1 MGTNTMIGKDF
12 SPILHAISAIT
23 LQCAFG
29 AAVGEWGFGGVL
41 GCLWFI
47 SREHTQAEYRWI
59 TMFGNGKRINM
70 PWWGGFDPR
79 VWDKASLMDW
89 LVPVAACLALYL
101 IAA

>member
-1 MGTNTMIGKDF
+1 MIGKDF

-29 AAVGEWGFGGVL
+29 VVVGEWGFGGAL

-59 TMFGNGKRINM
+59 TMFGSGKRVNM

-79 VWDKASLMDW
+79 AWNMSSLLDW
-89 LVPVAACLALYL
+89 TVPAGACLLVYL
-101 IAA
+101 IFN